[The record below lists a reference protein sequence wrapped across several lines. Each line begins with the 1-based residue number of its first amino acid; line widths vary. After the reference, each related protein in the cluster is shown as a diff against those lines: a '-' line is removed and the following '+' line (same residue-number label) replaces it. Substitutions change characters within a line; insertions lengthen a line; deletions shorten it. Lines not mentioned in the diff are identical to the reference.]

1 MVDVSPFT
9 GDEAADYFAQNG
21 VLVRSCRSF
30 PGLEDH
36 YIRVCIG
43 EEWENTRFLEVLR
56 KI

>member
-1 MVDVSPFT
+1 
-9 GDEAADYFAQNG
+9 